1 MDEAVKP
8 VLIGV
13 AGGTGSGK
21 TLLAR
26 TIQSVL
32 GSRQVALIN
41 QDAYYRDL
49 IDHGGKD
56 PSEIDYDHPDALELG
71 LLARHLDLLS
81 EGRPVHRPVY
91 NFDTHRRSPTRMV
104 VEPMPVVVVE
114 GILVLLEPEIR
125 AQLDFKIFID
135 ADADVRLCR
144 RLDRDCKE
152 RGRTVTDVLAQY
164 RRTVRPAY
172 LRFIEPTRRYAD
184 VIINNSEDEAGR
196 RGFDLVVRE
205 ARRRA
210 GLGE

>member
-1 MDEAVKP
+1 MTPLLVG
-8 VLIGV
+8 I

-21 TLLAR
+21 TMLAR
-26 TIQSVL
+26 TLQTSL
-32 GSRQVALIN
+32 GARQVAMVS

-56 PSEIDYDHPDALELG
+56 PTEIDYDHPDSLELD
-71 LLARHLDLLS
+71 LLARHLTLLS

-104 VEPMPVVVVE
+104 VEPTPVVVVE
-114 GILVLLEPEIR
+114 GILVLLDPEIR
-125 AQLDFKIFID
+125 SHLDFKVFID

-152 RGRTVTDVLAQY
+152 RGRTVADVLAQY

-184 VIINNSEDEAGR
+184 VIINNSEDEVGR
-196 RGFDLVVRE
+196 RAFDLVVRE
-205 ARRRA
+205 VRHRA
-210 GLGE
+210 GLGT